1 MMELEDIEMNN
12 SWIPVKAIRNAA
24 DIKSTFRTSTHRKT
38 VSSPPETPPHHI
50 SRVKENRLSSVFGSS
65 INLHTRYN
73 TASIDSFQPSV
84 THELDSSLLERKY
97 SSIISRLN
105 EEIMILGNQLKHS
118 NTIISELTKKLN
130 EINNKHA
137 QHIQALQ
144 ERHEQKM
151 RRNKQELDY
160 IIQEMNSRNMK
171 HVNQSLEQ
179 ALKKAHE
186 EFQNEIYEKSKVY
199 QEELENNNYEHK
211 KQVNILKSHCLGIV
225 AELKERFVDE
235 LEKVEEEYKEK
246 IMRLKKRYN
255 KKKSYGLNYG
265 QKEDFRVLEVNSSSD
280 LDSENMSIQDN
291 IGFRV
296 YTFKNKPKER
306 YREEISESENLERI
320 TNNGGKNLWQDGEVR
335 GYETDLV

>member
-1 MMELEDIEMNN
+1 MELEDIEINN

-24 DIKSTFRTSTHRKT
+24 DIKSTFRTFTHRKT
-38 VSSPPETPPHHI
+38 ASSPPETPPHHI
-50 SRVKENRLSSVFGSS
+50 SRIKEKRLSSVFGSS

-84 THELDSSLLERKY
+84 NHELDSSILERKY
-97 SSIISRLN
+97 TSIISRLN

-118 NTIISELTKKLN
+118 NTKISELTKKLN
-130 EINNKHA
+130 EISNKHA
-137 QHIQALQ
+137 LHIQALQ

-160 IIQEMNSRNMK
+160 IIQEMNSQNIK
-171 HVNQSLEQ
+171 HVSLSLEQ

-186 EFQNEIYEKSKVY
+186 DFQNEINKKSKVY

-211 KQVNILKSHCLGIV
+211 KQVNLLKSHCLSIV
-225 AELKERFVDE
+225 ADLKTRFVEE
-235 LEKVEEEYKEK
+235 LEKVEEEYNEK
-246 IMRLKKRYN
+246 IIRLRKKYN
-255 KKKSYGLNYG
+255 KKKKHPGDYGY
-265 QKEDFRVLEVNSSSD
+265 KEDFSVLEVNSGSD
-280 LDSENMSIQDN
+280 LDSESLSIQDN

-306 YREEISESENLERI
+306 YKEEISESENIERV
-320 TNNGGKNLWQDGEVR
+320 TDNVVKNMWKNNEMINF
-335 GYETDLV
+335 ETDLV